1 MFEEYRREMDDVRLS
16 EQQKEQLAA
25 LMAAQPVRTARRAG
39 RTFLVAAA
47 VCALCAVSALA
58 LSPTLR
64 QMLEAAQGDY
74 TQYAA
79 PVEACVVKNGI
90 EIRVIS
96 ALADNTKVVVYAEAR
111 DLEGNRLS
119 GEMEVVGV
127 VQPET
132 FAQGIGISSCTNSG
146 RCIGYDSE
154 TGTALLEITTWGLIP
169 GEDTQLELVIPSLS
183 AGGEPLGEHTWHI
196 PFDPE
201 RQTVRSIPLSGSIN
215 GVPLLRLELSTL
227 GAALYSNGL
236 GGVGRDLVVYCAD
249 GSILHPVC
257 GGGGGTQGIEGPV
270 SQYWSFE
277 EPVDPA
283 EVIGIS
289 IQYWYIPIQADGTAG
304 PGYWLTELPE

>member
-1 MFEEYRREMDDVRLS
+1 MFEEYRKEMDDVKLS
-16 EQQKEQLAA
+16 EQQKEQLTA

-64 QMLEAAQGDY
+64 QMLEAAQGNY
-74 TQYAA
+74 TQYAV

-90 EIRVIS
+90 EIRIIS

-132 FAQGIGISSCTNSG
+132 IAQDIGISSCTHWAQ
-146 RCIGYDSE
+146 CVGYDTE
-154 TGTALLEITTWGLIP
+154 TGTALLEFTTWGLIP
-169 GEDTQLELVIPSLS
+169 GEDTQLELEVVCMA
-183 AGGEPLGEHTWHI
+183 AGEESWHI

-201 RQTVRSIPLSGSIN
+201 RQEVRRIALSDTVN
-215 GVPLLRLELSTL
+215 GVPLERLELSPL
-227 GAALYSNGL
+227 GAALYARGH
-236 GGVGRDLVVYCAD
+236 VGYSDVAIHLSD
-249 GSILHPVC
+249 GTVLHPKKEW
-257 GGGGGTQGIEGPV
+257 GGSTGGAEGPV
-270 SQYWSFE
+270 SRYWSFE
-277 EPVDPA
+277 EPVDPV
-283 EVIGIS
+283 EVIGLS

-304 PGYWLTELPE
+304 PGYWLTELPK

>member
-1 MFEEYRREMDDVRLS
+1 MFEEYRKEMDDVKLS
-16 EQQKEQLAA
+16 EQRWGRLATW
-25 LMAAQPVRTARRAG
+25 MAAPPVRSARRAG

-64 QMLEAAQGDY
+64 QMLEAAQGNY

-96 ALADNTKVVVYAEAR
+96 ALADHTMIKVYAEVR
-111 DLEGNRLS
+111 DLEGKRLN
-119 GEMEVVGV
+119 GDLDVIGV
-127 VQPET
+127 VQPKT
-132 FAQGIGISSCTNSG
+132 FVKGNGLSSCTHG
-146 RCIGYDSE
+146 ARCIGYDSE

-169 GEDTQLELVIPSLS
+169 GEDTQLELVIPYLAVGS
-183 AGGEPLGEHTWHI
+183 ENLGESSWHI

-201 RQTVRSIPLSGSIN
+201 RQEVRRIALSDTVN
-215 GVPLLRLELSTL
+215 GVPLERLELSPL
-227 GAALYSNGL
+227 GAALYAREYIGYSDVAIHL
-236 GGVGRDLVVYCAD
+236 SD
-249 GSILHPVC
+249 GTVLHPKKEW
-257 GGGGGTQGIEGPV
+257 GGRVGGAEGIF
-270 SQYWSFE
+270 SRYWSFE
-277 EPVDPA
+277 EPVDSA

-289 IQYWYIPIQADGTAG
+289 IQYWYIPIQADNTAG

>member
-1 MFEEYRREMDDVRLS
+1 MFEEYRKEMDDVKLS

-64 QMLEAAQGDY
+64 QMLEAAQGSY

-79 PVEACVVKNGI
+79 PVESSAVQDGI

-96 ALADNTKVVVYAEAR
+96 ALADHTMIKVYAEVR
-111 DLEGNRLS
+111 DLEGKRLS
-119 GEMEVVGV
+119 GDMDMVGL

-169 GEDTQLELVIPSLS
+169 GEDT
-183 AGGEPLGEHTWHI
+183 
-196 PFDPE
+196 
-201 RQTVRSIPLSGSIN
+201 
-215 GVPLLRLELSTL
+215 
-227 GAALYSNGL
+227 
-236 GGVGRDLVVYCAD
+236 
-249 GSILHPVC
+249 
-257 GGGGGTQGIEGPV
+257 
-270 SQYWSFE
+270 
-277 EPVDPA
+277 
-283 EVIGIS
+283 
-289 IQYWYIPIQADGTAG
+289 
-304 PGYWLTELPE
+304 

>member
-1 MFEEYRREMDDVRLS
+1 MFEAYRKEMDDVKLS
-16 EQQKEQLAA
+16 EQQKEQLAE

-47 VCALCAVSALA
+47 VCALCAVPALA

-64 QMLEAAQGDY
+64 QMLEAAQGSY

-79 PVEACVVKNGI
+79 PVESSAVQDGI

-96 ALADNTKVVVYAEAR
+96 ALADHTMIKVYAEVR
-111 DLEGNRLS
+111 DLEGKRLS
-119 GEMEVVGV
+119 GDMDMVGL

-169 GEDTQLELVIPSLS
+169 GEDTQLELEVVYMA
-183 AGGEPLGEHTWHI
+183 AGEESWHI

-201 RQTVRSIPLSGSIN
+201 RQEVRRIALSDTVN
-215 GVPLLRLELSTL
+215 GVPLERLELSPL
-227 GAALYSNGL
+227 GAALYAREYIGYSDVAIHL
-236 GGVGRDLVVYCAD
+236 SD
-249 GSILHPVC
+249 GTVLHPKKEW
-257 GGGGGTQGIEGPV
+257 GGSTGGAEGPV
-270 SQYWSFE
+270 SRYWSFE

-304 PGYWLTELPE
+304 PGYWLTELPK